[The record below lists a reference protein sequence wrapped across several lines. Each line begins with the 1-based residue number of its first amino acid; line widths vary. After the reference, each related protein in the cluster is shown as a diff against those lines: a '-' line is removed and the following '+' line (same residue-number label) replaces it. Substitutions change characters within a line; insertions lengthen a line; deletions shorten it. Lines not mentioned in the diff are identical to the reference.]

1 MVAKLYHSSQ
11 IVAGS
16 SKLLL
21 ISSKLFLIF
30 QVVRVTFE
38 EHQGEVAVAG
48 VESEEASTVDH
59 PVAASAITLN
69 AWAVVTLVITVSL
82 DMQHGDN
89 KISKLTNYGGLYIMC
104 R

>member
-1 MVAKLYHSSQ
+1 M
-11 IVAGS
+11 
-16 SKLLL
+16 
-21 ISSKLFLIF
+21 
-30 QVVRVTFE
+30 VRVTFE
-38 EHQGEVAVAG
+38 EHRGEVAVAG

-59 PVAASAITLN
+59 PVAASATTLN
-69 AWAVVTLVITVSL
+69 AWVVVTLVITVSL